1 MRLSLAFV
9 LSLALAQATEP
20 NPSNTIRQRQ
30 VRRND
35 TDEPQRI
42 KKVPRTTSTDKKDK
56 KSKDTVVQSES
67 SKRDKKKVEVTIT
80 ESKKDKK
87 SKNVAVVEGNSKKKS
102 KDAVSQKEI
111 KDALK
116 EEKAKKK
123 EKISVSQKD
132 LKKKLDVV
140 DVEESEFAPVALD
153 LGDILS
159 GGRTYVP
166 GNTVDQKDE
175 KDKVSKRQKKKEA
188 KESAAAEALVEESS
202 FQDIASVEQLDEPT
216 FAIEGGRHKHVGHGR
231 KKGRGK
237 HGRGRGQKLQ
247 GEASGKSGKEDE
259 FSRFR
264 NKHHGGRRNGGKTK
278 TKTRGYGKLRNSVSD
293 MKDSSKKTSN
303 KKTTIRMGAR
313 GSAYD
318 GKARKML

>member
-9 LSLALAQATEP
+9 LSLALAQATET

-42 KKVPRTTSTDKKDK
+42 KKLPRTSTDKKDK
-56 KSKDTVVQSES
+56 KSKDTVVQSD
-67 SKRDKKKVEVTIT
+67 SKRDKKNKDAIDSG
-80 ESKKDKK
+80 SKKK
-87 SKNVAVVEGNSKKKS
+87 SKDIAVVEGSNSKKKS
-102 KDAVSQKEI
+102 KDAVSQKKI

-116 EEKAKKK
+116 EEKAKK
-123 EKISVSQKD
+123 EKISLSQKD

-140 DVEESEFAPVALD
+140 DAQESEFAPVALD

-159 GGRTYVP
+159 GGRTFVR
-166 GNTVDQKDE
+166 GNTVDQKDKE
-175 KDKVSKRQKKKEA
+175 NKRQKKKEA
-188 KESAAAEALVEESS
+188 KESAGDETAETLVEEPS

-216 FAIEGGRHKHVGHGR
+216 FVIEGGRHKHVGHGR

-247 GEASGKSGKEDE
+247 GEASGKSGKEEE

-278 TKTRGYGKLRNSVSD
+278 TKTRGYGKLRNTGSD

-303 KKTTIRMGAR
+303 KKTTVRMGAR

-318 GKARKML
+318 GKARKLL